1 MPTSCPDSR
10 SSPAELIHGTTS
22 EIVRQWRLLLAL
34 EGRSRGLTLTE
45 AQNVAGDGVSE
56 RTIRRDF
63 EALTQA
69 GFPIETIK
77 RDGKTA
83 FTLNRDV
90 FKGVAAAGFSL
101 SELCALHLS
110 RTVLTAVAGGPFR
123 DSLASA
129 FDKLYDALPPS
140 MWKFIESL
148 PDALG
153 AKEHASR
160 PRGAAS
166 AKSIDALM
174 SAILGRRRVRMRYH
188 SFSSQQIKDYIVEPY
203 RLAYAQGG
211 LYLQAFVPDYSEM
224 RTFAVQRI
232 EQAVAL
238 EETFNPVESAE
249 AEVFPDSLG
258 AFSGTPE
265 PVVIE
270 FTADEA
276 PYVRERAVPRV
287 AADRRSA
294 GRTHP
299 PDDERGDRL
308 GAAGVGDGLWAG
320 GEGDQPAGVREADR
334 REPRRNARDL
344 PEDRIG
350 IDRGPLPPLLLV
362 GQLEDRE
369 VQVRRVA
376 RRVAGGADVADHLR
390 RA

>member
-1 MPTSCPDSR
+1 MERHT
-10 SSPAELIHGTTS
+10 
-22 EIVRQWRLLLAL
+22 EIVRQWRILLAL
-34 EGRSRGLTLTE
+34 EGRARGLTLAA
-45 AQNVAGDGVSE
+45 AQEVAGEGVSD

-69 GFPIETIK
+69 GFPIETSK
-77 RDGKTA
+77 RDGKTT
-83 FTLNRDV
+83 FSLNRDV
-90 FKGVAAAGFSL
+90 FGGVAAAGFSL

-123 DSLASA
+123 ESLASA
-129 FDKLYDALPPS
+129 FEKLYDALPPS

-148 PDALG
+148 PEALG

-166 AKSIDALM
+166 AKAIETLM

-211 LYLQAFVPDYSEM
+211 LYLQAFVPDYREM

-238 EETFNPVESAE
+238 EESFNPVEGSE

-265 PVVIE
+265 IVVIE
-270 FTADEA
+270 FTAAEA
-276 PYVRERAVPRV
+276 PYVRERQFHASQII
-287 AADRRSA
+287 D
-294 GRTHP
+294 
-299 PDDERGDRL
+299 
-308 GAAGVGDGLWAG
+308 
-320 GEGDQPAGVREADR
+320 
-334 REPRRNARDL
+334 DL
-344 PEDRIG
+344 PGGKIRLTMNVVTDWELQAWVMG
-350 IDRGPLPPLLLV
+350 FGPAAKVMQP
-362 GQLEDRE
+362 E
-369 VQVRRVA
+369 A
-376 RRVAGGADVADHLR
+376 FA
-390 RA
+390 

>member
-1 MPTSCPDSR
+1 MER
-10 SSPAELIHGTTS
+10 HS
-22 EIVRQWRLLLAL
+22 EIVRQWRILLAL
-34 EGRSRGLTLTE
+34 EGKARGVTLAE
-45 AQNVAGDGVSE
+45 AQALAGEGVTD

-69 GFPIETIK
+69 GFPIETSK
-77 RDGKTA
+77 RDGKTV
-83 FTLNRDV
+83 FSLNRDV
-90 FKGVAAAGFSL
+90 FRGVAATGFSL

-160 PRGAAS
+160 PRGAGA

-188 SFSSQQIKDYIVEPY
+188 SFSSQQVKDYIVEPY

-224 RTFAVQRI
+224 RTFAAQRI
-232 EQAVAL
+232 EHAVAL
-238 EETFNPVESAE
+238 EETFNPVQSSPAD
-249 AEVFPDSLG
+249 VFPDSLG

-265 PVVIE
+265 RVVIE
-270 FTADEA
+270 FSAAEA
-276 PYVRERAVPRV
+276 PYVREREW
-287 AADRRSA
+287 
-294 GRTHP
+294 HP
-299 PDDERGDRL
+299 SQVIE
-308 GAAGVGDGLWAG
+308 
-320 GEGDQPAGVREADR
+320 
-334 REPRRNARDL
+334 DL
-344 PEDRIG
+344 PGGRIRLTLDVV
-350 IDRGPLPPLLLV
+350 IDWELQAWVMGFGPAAKVITPKAFAKRIV
-362 GQLEDRE
+362 ESLEETR
-369 VQVRRVA
+369 A
-376 RRVAGGADVADHLR
+376 TYLR
-390 RA
+390 TE